1 MEESQV
7 NVIKSVQSSGRNEKK
22 QSGMDQPSKKKNL
35 LRTSVTILYT
45 VGGEATILLSC
56 GAGAVISVYP
66 VMNLLAA
73 IGAESDSSSISI
85 RTSFTPSERSSR
97 KCLFATLCCAVFF
110 NSLSN

>member
-45 VGGEATILLSC
+45 VGREATILLSC

-73 IGAESDSSSISI
+73 IGAESDSGSISI
-85 RTSFTPSERSSR
+85 RTSFTPVTER
-97 KCLFATLCCAVFF
+97 AVFPKV
-110 NSLSN
+110 SLRYALLCGILQ